1 MSARPRAVT
10 LLLGLV
16 TAASPAL
23 GQVPALPPSEA
34 ELRTIG
40 DDVSARARREATSQR
55 ARVRP
60 FVELGVSVWRGST
73 WPSGSVTLER
83 QPGAAPMLALGLRR
97 GLGPVVEL
105 DLRLE
110 AVAPVAVAAFPAP
123 LAQAA
128 AAQPCAGSRRFDLPA
143 ASALDV
149 ALAAAVRARLF
160 RATSAFY
167 VGLGLRLAGT
177 YADARGPAVARC
189 EGASPAPPPAQA
201 EVTDTS
207 WAVRADAGLETGYRF
222 GDHEAWDVGL
232 RMVVSAVGTNN
243 TRVGGAQW
251 FVAWH
256 FH

>member
-1 MSARPRAVT
+1 MPARRRPVT
-10 LLLGLV
+10 LLLGFV

-34 ELRTIG
+34 ELRAIG
-40 DDVSARARREATSQR
+40 ASVSARARREVTAQR
-55 ARVRP
+55 ARMRP

-83 QPGAAPMLALGLRR
+83 QPGAAPMLALGVRR
-97 GLGPVVEL
+97 GLGPLLEL

-110 AVAPVAVAAFPAP
+110 TVAPVAVTAFPAS

-128 AAQPCAGSRRFDLPA
+128 AAQPCPGSRRFDLPA

-149 ALAAAVRARLF
+149 AVGATLRARLF

-167 VGLGLRLAGT
+167 VGLGLRLAST
-177 YADARGPAVARC
+177 YADARGPALARC
-189 EGASPAPPPAQA
+189 DGASPAPPPAESA
-201 EVTDTS
+201 VTETS
-207 WAVRADAGLETGYRF
+207 WAARADASVETGYRF
-222 GDHEAWDVGL
+222 GDHASWDVGL
-232 RMVVSAVGTNN
+232 RMVVNAVGTNN
-243 TRVGGAQW
+243 TRIGGAQW

-256 FH
+256 FR